1 MMTRRSKL
9 IAAALTVTI
18 LLTGA
23 TVDIAAKPLS
33 ATSPR
38 AKVDSTGASLYPE
51 PTTIDRVTHNVGN
64 IVTTVDNWGYVGGY
78 PGYLPS
84 GEWPRNSGHDYLAE
98 ICYWMGAVTASGD
111 TLVANTYDDLQAMP
125 MPVNGAPSYRMFLST
140 DTLRYYDYD
149 VTDSV
154 GNEVGS
160 PAFGWRVWNPQL
172 ESFEYNTVY
181 NSLSTSFGP
190 GGPTSLQ
197 DSHYRL
203 NDASLGTSLM
213 GLEMTHTVMQWNYCY
228 NEDFM
233 FIALDIT
240 NTSATDYV
248 DFAFGL
254 YVDMDVGGLDG
265 EGGNGNMN
273 DSVVYSVDENWAYIF
288 DVVGIDDGWGPTV
301 QTGIMGTKLLE
312 TPDNIGMT
320 AFRTDDWARLP
331 DDDAGRFEMIN
342 STRFDTP
349 LSPTDQYY
357 VQCVRGINLTAG
369 STVRVVYAL
378 VAGADSVE
386 FAGNAAMAQIMYDN
400 YFVGPAPPPTP
411 TLVAKPGH
419 EKVYLSWSDLSE
431 AALDPLTGENDFVG
445 YKLYRSEN
453 LGKTWGVENRDNDN
467 SCLAIDYIPVA
478 MFTVNTPGDPIAHS
492 YIDDGL
498 INGAEYWYCLVAFD
512 RGDETIDPLQS
523 GFGIAGQS
531 SNVISIRPEPN
542 PAGYYEAAATVEHTY
557 TGVEQPSQGEVIP
570 VIFDESLVA
579 GAEYSVVF
587 RDNIDNDTYWY
598 LINNTTGDTLI
609 ADQTTHD
616 EEPDMYP
623 VAEGIRVV
631 VNDAEI
637 APSEISQTGIAGTS
651 VTLQV
656 LDFNGP
662 SIIYLGMYGVPADWA
677 LGNAR
682 YRATYEVRYTD
693 DSTLAT
699 WFWGPLIPGNYD
711 PIPVPFE
718 IWNMTT
724 NERVSLVLDAWD
736 YDGEWQPED
745 SLIIVDYPYDPDLD
759 MDIYDY
765 CFYYSWGFNLDNSVY
780 DPAVGD
786 VLTFAGAPLNGPGDV
801 FTFELDG
808 INKTQAV
815 ADLRKIKVV
824 PNPYFVQY
832 SSRVETVEGQ
842 SMLFFNNLPER
853 CTIRIYNL
861 AGDLVTTID
870 HNDDSGSES
879 WDLLSSSGRL
889 VAAGIYLFHVE
900 SEFGEYL
907 GRFAVVK

>member
-1 MMTRRSKL
+1 MTRKSKL
-9 IAAALTVTI
+9 IMTI
-18 LLTGA
+18 L
-23 TVDIAAKPLS
+23 VAAVLSAGFAIDLAARPLS
-33 ATSPR
+33 SGTPQAQFDT
-38 AKVDSTGASLYPE
+38 TGPSLYPE

-98 ICYWMGAVTASGD
+98 IRYWMGAVTAAGD
-111 TLVANTYDDLQAMP
+111 TLVANSYDDFQAIP
-125 MPVNGAPSYRMFLST
+125 MPLNGAQAYKMFLST
-140 DTLRYYDYD
+140 DTVRYYDYD
-149 VTDSV
+149 LSDTV
-154 GNEVGS
+154 GFATGN
-160 PAFGWRVWNPQL
+160 PAFGWRVWDPQS
-172 ESFEYNTVY
+172 EAYEYNTVY
-181 NSLSTSFGP
+181 SSLSASFSP

-197 DSHYRL
+197 DSHYRF

-213 GLEMTHTVMQWNYCY
+213 GLELTHTVMQWNYCY
-228 NEDFM
+228 NEDF
-233 FIALDIT
+233 IILALDIT
-240 NTSATDYV
+240 NTSAVDYT

-273 DSVVYSVDENWAYIF
+273 DSVVYSVDENWAYTF
-288 DVVGIDDGWGPTV
+288 DVVGIDPGWGPTV

-312 TPDNIGMT
+312 TPDDIGMT
-320 AFRTDDWARLP
+320 AFRTDDWSRLP

-349 LSPTDQYY
+349 LPPTDQYY

-369 STVRVVYAL
+369 STVRVVYAM

-400 YFVGPAPPPTP
+400 NFVGPAPPPTP
-411 TLVAKPGH
+411 ILSARPGH
-419 EKVYLSWSDLSE
+419 EKVYLSWGDTSE
-431 AALDPLTGENDFVG
+431 SASDPLTGENDFVG

-453 LGKTWGVENRDNDN
+453 LGKTWGAEDRDNDN
-467 SCLAIDYIPVA
+467 SCLDVA
-478 MFTVNTPGDPIAHS
+478 YVPIATYAVNVPGDPIPHS

-498 INGAEYWYCLVAFD
+498 INGVEYWYCLVAFD

-531 SNVISIRPEPN
+531 SNVLSIRPEPN
-542 PAGYYEAAATVEHTY
+542 PAGYYEAAATVEHNY
-557 TGVEQPSQGEVIP
+557 TGLEQPSQGEVIP
-570 VIFDESLVA
+570 TIFDESQLT
-579 GAEYSVVF
+579 GSEYSVVF
-587 RDNIDNDTYWY
+587 RDALDNSYWY
-598 LINNTTGDTLI
+598 LVNNTTGDTLL
-609 ADQTTHD
+609 ADQTIQNGD
-616 EEPDMYP
+616 PKMYP
-623 VAEGIRVV
+623 VVEGLRVV

-637 APSEISQTGIAGTS
+637 VPSGISQTGMAGTS
-651 VTLQV
+651 ITLQV

-662 SIIYLGMYGVPADWA
+662 SIIYLGVYGVPEVWA

-682 YRATYEVRYTD
+682 YRATYEVRYTE
-693 DSTLAT
+693 DSTLAV
-699 WFWGPLIPGNYD
+699 WFWGPLSPGNYD

-718 IWNMTT
+718 VWNMTT
-724 NERVSLVLDAWD
+724 NERVSLILDAWD
-736 YDGEWQPED
+736 YDGEWQPGD

-759 MDIYDY
+759 LNIYDY
-765 CFYYSWGFNLDNSVY
+765 YPYYSWGFNLDNSVY

-786 VLTFAGAPLNGPGDV
+786 VLTIAGAPLNGPGDV

-808 INKTQAV
+808 INKVQAT
-815 ADLRKIKVV
+815 ADLKKIKVV

-832 SSRVETVEGQ
+832 SSRVETIEGR
-842 SMLFFNNLPER
+842 SMLFFNNLPDR

-861 AGDLVTTID
+861 AGDLVKTIE
-870 HNDDSGSES
+870 HYDDSGSES
-879 WDLLSSSGRL
+879 WDLLSSSNRL
-889 VAAGIYLFHVE
+889 VAAGIYLFHVD
-900 SEFGEYL
+900 SEYGEYL